1 MALDGISV
9 AALATLMTMRY
20 IRSSMVS
27 ATGAKV
33 FWGGCWFSG
42 VFLVVGFAFLRGWG
56 GCFPQKNGWLIDLS
70 RSWL

>member
-20 IRSSMVS
+20 IRNSMVS
-27 ATGAKV
+27 APGAKV

-42 VFLVVGFAFLRGWG
+42 VFLVVGFAFSRGWG
-56 GCFPQKNGWLIDLS
+56 CLPQKSGWLFDLA
-70 RSWL
+70 LGL